1 MSVRHLDRSATA
13 ACAQLLDAK
22 GNVVAVVDAFLRHL
36 AACDYSPNTQI
47 AYAHDLDHLWHF
59 FAARRCGWK
68 SFKTKHAIE
77 FLEYLRTTTTS
88 SCVQRLV
95 PASVVV
101 DDGRPS
107 VRLAG
112 STINRIFAAV
122 SSFYDFA
129 IMSDEYKGDNPI
141 RTASE
146 RASQRVPD
154 YRRMV
159 ADDARR
165 YPPVH
170 RRIAVKT
177 IQRLPRPMTD
187 GQVDALFAA
196 LRSKR
201 DRALLGLMLDG
212 GLRPGEALGLHLDD
226 VSYGRRR
233 VAIRTRN
240 DHPKGARSKSRFERM
255 VDLLEARTLL
265 AVSDYVM
272 TERPSDSP
280 SPFVF
285 LVGGNGAHRLEPLG
299 YQALAKLFARAC
311 ERAHIRV
318 AWLTP
323 HSLRHTH
330 ATRMWDAGMRELTL
344 QRRLGHA
351 CPESTRMYTR
361 ISDRAVV
368 DDYRRAMG
376 LKAEHGA
383 SLPNGK

>member
-1 MSVRHLDRSATA
+1 MSVRHLNRSASA
-13 ACAQLLDAK
+13 ACAQLLDANGK
-22 GNVVAVVDAFLRHL
+22 IVTVVDAYLRHL

-47 AYAHDLDHLWHF
+47 AYAHDLDRLWHF
-59 FAARRCGWK
+59 FAARSLGWK
-68 SFKTKHAIE
+68 RFKAKHSIE
-77 FLEYLRTTTTS
+77 FLEYLRTATTS
-88 SCVQRLV
+88 HCVQRLA
-95 PASVVV
+95 PAPVVA
-101 DDGRPS
+101 DGGVAA

-112 STINRIFAAV
+112 ATVNRIFAAV
-122 SSFYDFA
+122 ASFYDFA
-129 IMSDEYKGDNPI
+129 IMSDEYKGENPV
-141 RTASE
+141 RTAAD
-146 RASQRVPD
+146 RASQRVPN
-154 YRRMV
+154 YHRLV

-165 YPPVH
+165 RRPSH
-170 RRIAVKT
+170 RLIKVKT

-187 GQVDALFAA
+187 EQIDALFAA

-212 GLRPGEALGLHLDD
+212 GLRPGEALGLHLED

-255 VDLLEARTLL
+255 VDLLETRTLS
-265 AVSDYVM
+265 AVNDYVM
-272 TERPSDSP
+272 SERPADSP

-311 ERAHIRV
+311 DRAHIRV
-318 AWLTP
+318 AWMTP

-351 CPESTRMYTR
+351 SPESTRMYTR
-361 ISDRAVV
+361 VSDRAVV
-368 DDYRRAMG
+368 EDYRRAMG
-376 LKAEHGA
+376 LGNETGT
-383 SLPNGK
+383 SPRIER